1 MNYAIP
7 SLSDANVTS
16 SYPVK
21 PFLHTLT
28 SHTLA
33 PFEPALKERR
43 TLHRGD
49 YLFFAGDPFHSLY
62 AVYSGSVKVFTLSDE
77 GEEIVFGFYLPGDL
91 IGPEAIQNRV
101 HSFTAVALETS
112 SIGQINYERMQILCN
127 KNNILQNILTQLYR
141 AELARECALLFLK
154 SKKSADGRLAS
165 FLLEL
170 SRRYEERGYSPQ
182 EFNISM
188 SRTEIGNYLGL
199 ASETVS
205 RILGRFQEDALL
217 KVRKRYVRIL
227 DKAGL
232 QALAGSTLASH

>member
-7 SLSDANVTS
+7 SLSDANSVP
-16 SYPVK
+16 SYPTR
-21 PFLHTLT
+21 PSLQTIA
-28 SHTLA
+28 SATLA

-43 TLHRGD
+43 TLSRGD

-101 HSFTAVALETS
+101 HSFAAVALETS
-112 SIGQINYERMQILCN
+112 SIGQISYHRLQALCN
-127 KNNILQNILTQLYR
+127 KTSELQQLLTQLYR
-141 AELARECALLFLK
+141 QELARECALLFLK

-165 FLLEL
+165 FLLDLSKRYAEL
-170 SRRYEERGYSPQ
+170 GYSAQ

-205 RILGRFQEDALL
+205 RIFGRFQEDALL
-217 KVRKRYVRIL
+217 KVRKRYVQIL
-227 DKAGL
+227 DRAGL
-232 QALAGSTLASH
+232 QALAGSSLARH